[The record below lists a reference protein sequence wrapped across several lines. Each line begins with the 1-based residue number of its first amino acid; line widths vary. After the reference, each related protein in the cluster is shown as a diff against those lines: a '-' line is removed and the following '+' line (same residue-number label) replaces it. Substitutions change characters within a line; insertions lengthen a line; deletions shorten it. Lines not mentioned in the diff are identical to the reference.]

1 MALSTAAIT
10 KSYLKDLLI
19 EVKNRKRSKLLY
31 AKQTGIGAANVKFEG
46 KRIYFKD
53 NSENVLIRKFEWYN
67 GTTWKYL
74 RGLNGKILRYEMNE
88 NHLISSYRKINH
100 KNYTE
105 EANKWWLKCLGP
117 NRDDY
122 VSMSLMYCMERYP
135 FDLSNLVPT
144 RNRIIKRIEERRMA
158 YEPILSSRCRG
169 MKARRDEN
177 GKLIGGYEY

>member
-1 MALSTAAIT
+1 MAISNAAIT

-19 EVKNRKRSKLLY
+19 EVKNRRRSKLLY
-31 AKQTGIGAANVKFEG
+31 AKQTGIGAVNVMFEG

-53 NSENVLIRKFEWYN
+53 NSENVWIRKFKKFN

-74 RGLNGKILRYEMNE
+74 RGLNGKILRYEMNK
-88 NHLISSYRKINH
+88 NHLVSSYRKINH

-105 EANKWWLKCLGP
+105 EANEWWLKCLGP
-117 NRDDY
+117 NRDYY
-122 VSMSLMYCMERYP
+122 VSMSLMYLINP
-135 FDLSNLVPT
+135 KVFF
-144 RNRIIKRIEERRMA
+144 KRIEDRRMT